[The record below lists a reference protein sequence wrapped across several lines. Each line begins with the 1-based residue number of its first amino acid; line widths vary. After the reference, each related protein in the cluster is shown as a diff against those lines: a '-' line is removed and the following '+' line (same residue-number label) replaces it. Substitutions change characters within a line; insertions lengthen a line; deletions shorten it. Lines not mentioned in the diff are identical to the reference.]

1 MIPDRQG
8 QRAKAQLPATPSAGS
23 PNVGRPVAAAVGR
36 RPSAGDPPAE
46 TAILADMHLA
56 FLGFGLIGGSI
67 ARAIRTNPLT
77 ADWAITAWSPSG
89 DGPRKAVADAVVD
102 TATAAPEAALTGAD
116 IVVLAAPATTCLTL
130 IDRLAGPW
138 RTLLPETAVVT
149 DVASTKA
156 AIMSRADALKLCFV
170 GGHPIAGLEAAGY
183 GVATADLFVDRPWVV
198 IPGAFARPM
207 DLERVAGLIT
217 ACSARVVPMDAAAHD
232 RAVAAISHLPLVLAA
247 ALVEAVAGRI
257 QGGVSGSVPGS
268 ADPGTTTDDW
278 PLAAT
283 LAAGG
288 WRDMTRLARGD
299 TAMGAAIAVTNA
311 PALAARLR
319 DLRTVL
325 DGWLEELDRADGP
338 RESVIRDR
346 LAAARAILEVP
357 G

>member
-1 MIPDRQG
+1 MDPQAETIP
-8 QRAKAQLPATPSAGS
+8 
-23 PNVGRPVAAAVGR
+23 GR
-36 RPSAGDPPAE
+36 RGAPGAALA
-46 TAILADMHLA
+46 AILADMHLA

-67 ARAIRTNPLT
+67 ARAVRSNPLT

-89 DGPRKAVADAVVD
+89 EGPRQGVAEAVVD
-102 TATAAPEAALTGAD
+102 TATTAPEAALTGAD

-170 GGHPIAGLEAAGY
+170 GGHPMAGLEAAGY

-207 DLERVAGLIT
+207 DVERVAGLIT

-247 ALVEAVAGRI
+247 ALVEAVAGGTH
-257 QGGVSGSVPGS
+257 GGGPGS

-299 TAMGAAIAVTNA
+299 AAMGAAIAATNA

-325 DGWLEELDRADGP
+325 DGWLEELDRVDGP

>member
-1 MIPDRQG
+1 
-8 QRAKAQLPATPSAGS
+8 
-23 PNVGRPVAAAVGR
+23 
-36 RPSAGDPPAE
+36 
-46 TAILADMHLA
+46 MHLA

-67 ARAIRTNPLT
+67 ARAVRANPST
-77 ADWAITAWSPSG
+77 ADWVITAWSPSG
-89 DGPRKAVADAVVD
+89 DGPRQAVAHGVVD
-102 TATAAPEAALTGAD
+102 TAAGAPEAALTGAD
-116 IVVLAAPATTCLTL
+116 IVVLAAPATSCLTL

-156 AIMSRADALKLCFV
+156 AIMSRADATELRFV
-170 GGHPIAGLEAAGY
+170 GGHPMAGLEATGY
-183 GVATADLFVDRPWVV
+183 GVATADLFVGRPWVV
-198 IPGAFARPM
+198 VPGAFAEPM
-207 DLERVAGLIT
+207 DVERVAALIT
-217 ACSARVVPMDAAAHD
+217 ACSARMVPMDAAAHD
-232 RAVAAISHLPLVLAA
+232 RAVAAISHLPLILAA
-247 ALVEAVAGRI
+247 ALVEAVV
-257 QGGVSGSVPGS
+257 GGTPG
-268 ADPGTTTDDW
+268 GGTDDW

-299 TAMGAAIAVTNA
+299 AAMGAAIAVTNA